1 MPEWIHTLTIAW
13 SGAYRGGA
21 TGIGIVV
28 QERGPTGRR
37 GPVTRQVSEAHP
49 SVPAGDTNSFAVLRA
64 LEFALEQGYSRVQLR
79 SSANAFRKGIR
90 RDHRAQQSVEEPIR
104 ARVLELARRFA
115 WVDFRYVARRKNQTA
130 RKLARDAWETVRSNV
145 EPARSDQRYSYDEF
159 RDATDD
165 GEDIFCEDVEDA
177 PDSIPF

>member
-28 QERGPTGRR
+28 QERGATGRR

-49 SVPAGDTNSFAVLRA
+49 SVPAGDGNSFAVLRA
-64 LEFALEQGYSRVQLR
+64 LEFALEQGYSRVQVR

-90 RDHRAQQSVEEPIR
+90 REHRAQVSVEEPIR
-104 ARVLELARRFA
+104 ARILDLARRFA
-115 WVDFRYVARRKNQTA
+115 WVDFRYVPRRKNQTA
-130 RKLARDAWETVRSNV
+130 RKLARDAWETVRSEV
-145 EPARSDQRYSYDEF
+145 EPAWSEQQYECDEF
-159 RDATDD
+159 PYAADD
-165 GEDIFCEDVEDA
+165 GEDILCENGEDD
-177 PDSIPF
+177 PGSIPY